1 MRRSMRVR
9 SSALGAL
16 VGLPAVALMLA
27 ACGGGASSTGSGAP
41 STGSNVSPSQMV
53 SVRQVASFGPM
64 LEDGAGNTLYYND
77 EESGATWSCTGAC
90 LGFWYPVPGSENP
103 GNVPGLATVQ
113 RGDNHQQQLTYQG
126 KPLYTFRLDAPTQRQ
141 GDNLAD
147 DFGGSHFVW
156 HAAVTG
162 PVSNPA
168 APKTLMNGSIV
179 PVPGSGGGGSAPAP
193 TTGNSGGGSG
203 GGGYGGGGYGGGGY

>member
-1 MRRSMRVR
+1 MRRSTRVR
-9 SSALGAL
+9 SSALGVL
-16 VGLPAVALMLA
+16 MGLPAVALMLA
-27 ACGGGASSTGSGAP
+27 ACGGGSGSSGAGGP
-41 STGSNVSPSQMV
+41 STGTNVGPSAMV

-77 EESGATWSCTGAC
+77 EESGGTWKCTATC

-103 GNVPGLATVQ
+103 GNIPGVATVQ
-113 RGDNHQQQLTYQG
+113 RADNNQQQLTYQG
-126 KPLYTFRLDAPTQRQ
+126 KPLYTFRLDSPTQRQ

-147 DFGGSHFVW
+147 DFGGNHFVW

-168 APKTLMNGSIV
+168 APKTLVNGSIV
-179 PVPGSGGGGSAPAP
+179 PVPGSGGPAPAP
-193 TTGNSGGGSG
+193 TTDNSGGGY
-203 GGGYGGGGYGGGGY
+203 GGGYGGGGY